1 MKRWLTSQAVQQ
13 TVFIGPALLVYAIV
27 MVLPFLL
34 GLYYSFSD
42 WNGVSSRIG
51 WVGLQ
56 NYQTILTG
64 DPDFGRSFWFTARF
78 TVAVVL
84 ISNVLGFLIAYL
96 LSKPLKTRNLLRTIF
111 FMPNVLGGLLLGF
124 IWQFIFTQ
132 SFASIGRITGLGF
145 FNLSW
150 LGTEA
155 TAFWAL
161 VIVSVWQGAGYLMV
175 IYIAGL
181 TNVPKDMLEAAA
193 IDGATSLQALRHIVL
208 PLIMPAV
215 TVCLFLSISWAFK
228 SFDLNFSLT
237 QGGPYKSTESIAMN
251 IYFEAFKNNRY
262 GLGTAKAFV
271 FFVVV
276 TVITL
281 IQVTITKKKEVE
293 M

>member
-1 MKRWLTSQAVQQ
+1 MKRWLTSQAAQQ
-13 TVFIGPALLVYAIV
+13 TVFVGPALLVYAII

-34 GLYYSFSD
+34 GLYYSFSN
-42 WNGVSSRIG
+42 WNGVSSQID

-56 NYQTILTG
+56 NYRTIITD
-64 DPDFGRSFWFTARF
+64 DPDFGRAFWFTARF

-84 ISNVLGFLIAYL
+84 ISNGLGFLIAYL

-132 SFASIGRITGLGF
+132 SFASIGRATGLGF

-281 IQVTITKKKEVE
+281 IQVTMTKKKEVE

>member
-13 TVFIGPALLVYAIV
+13 TVFVGPALLVYAVV

-56 NYQTILTG
+56 NYRTILTA

-78 TVAVVL
+78 TMAVVL

>member
-281 IQVTITKKKEVE
+281 VQVTITKKKEVE

>member
-13 TVFIGPALLVYAIV
+13 TVFVGPALLVYTIV

-34 GLYYSFSD
+34 GLYYSFSN
-42 WNGVSSRIG
+42 WNGVSSQID

-56 NYQTILTG
+56 NYRTILTD

-96 LSKPLKTRNLLRTIF
+96 LSKPLKSRNLLRTIF

-132 SFASIGRITGLGF
+132 SFASIGRATGLGF
-145 FNLSW
+145 FNLFW

-181 TNVPKDMLEAAA
+181 TNVSKDMLEAAA
-193 IDGATSLQALRHIVL
+193 IDGATSLQALRLIVL

-262 GLGTAKAFV
+262 GLGTAKAFI

>member
-1 MKRWLTSQAVQQ
+1 MRRWLTSQPMQQ
-13 TVFIGPALLVYAIV
+13 TVFVGPALLAYAIV

-34 GLYYSFSD
+34 GLYYSFTN
-42 WNGVSSRIG
+42 WNGVASHID
-51 WVGLQ
+51 WVGLR
-56 NYQTILTG
+56 NYKTILTD
-64 DPDFGRSFWFTARF
+64 DPDFGRSLWFTAKF

-84 ISNVLGFLIAYL
+84 ISNLLGFLIAYL
-96 LSKPLKTRNLLRTIF
+96 LSKPLKSRNWLRTLF

-124 IWQFIFTQ
+124 IWRFIFTQ
-132 SFASIGRITGLGF
+132 SFPALGQATGFGF

-150 LGTEA
+150 LGTES
-155 TAFWAL
+155 TGFWGL

-181 TNVPKDMLEAAA
+181 TNVPSDMLEAAA
-193 IDGATSLQALRHIVL
+193 IDGASGMQILRNIVL

-215 TVCLFLSISWAFK
+215 TVCLFLSISWTFK
-228 SFDLNFSLT
+228 SFDLNYSLT
-237 QGGPYKSTESIAMN
+237 QGGPYGTTESVAMD
-251 IYFEAFKNNRY
+251 IYYEAFKNNRY

-276 TVITL
+276 AVITL
-281 IQVTITKKKEVE
+281 VQVSITKKREVE